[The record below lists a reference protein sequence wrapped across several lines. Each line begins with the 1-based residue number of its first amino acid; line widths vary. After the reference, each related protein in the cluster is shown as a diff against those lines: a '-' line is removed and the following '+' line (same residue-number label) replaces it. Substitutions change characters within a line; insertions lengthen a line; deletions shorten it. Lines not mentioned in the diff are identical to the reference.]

1 MPVYYPGV
9 KKYEMPYCL
18 SIAILKLKDFI
29 FDHQNLKKE
38 HKFDVEN
45 VTLFLDDK
53 YIVCYE
59 MLASLKMFDI

>member
-45 VTLFLDDK
+45 VSYMKNDEN
-53 YIVCYE
+53 IVCYE